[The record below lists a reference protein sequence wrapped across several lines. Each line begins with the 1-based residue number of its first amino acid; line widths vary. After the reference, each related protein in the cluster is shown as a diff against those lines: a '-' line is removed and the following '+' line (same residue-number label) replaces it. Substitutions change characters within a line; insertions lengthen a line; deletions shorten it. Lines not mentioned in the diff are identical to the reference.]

1 VRCDDLRPTAATK
14 TTTTTNNT
22 SERRERERERE
33 RVKARG
39 ETMGAH
45 KGFRFW
51 ALAPVQ
57 SPFHTSSCSAGGS
70 YCMYFY
76 LGYTYIN
83 TYIRI
88 ARVKLQH
95 APTNQRRTIHW
106 VDGWMDGRYD
116 SVVVDEEPQL

>member
-1 VRCDDLRPTAATK
+1 
-14 TTTTTNNT
+14 
-22 SERRERERERE
+22 
-33 RVKARG
+33 
-39 ETMGAH
+39 MGAH

-76 LGYTYIN
+76 LVYTYIN
-83 TYIRI
+83 KYIRI

-95 APTNQRRTIHW
+95 APTNQAPHHPL
-106 VDGWMDGRYD
+106 DGWMAVMTRLWWMKNLNSELITPGFTMVTH
-116 SVVVDEEPQL
+116 SMSKKK

>member
-1 VRCDDLRPTAATK
+1 
-14 TTTTTNNT
+14 
-22 SERRERERERE
+22 
-33 RVKARG
+33 
-39 ETMGAH
+39 MGAH

-76 LGYTYIN
+76 LGYTCIN
-83 TYIRI
+83 KYIRI

-95 APTNQRRTIHW
+95 ARTNKRRTIHW
-106 VDGWMDGRYD
+106 MDGWMAVMTRLWWMKNLNSELITSGFTMVIH
-116 SVVVDEEPQL
+116 SMSKKK

>member
-1 VRCDDLRPTAATK
+1 
-14 TTTTTNNT
+14 
-22 SERRERERERE
+22 
-33 RVKARG
+33 
-39 ETMGAH
+39 MGAH

-76 LGYTYIN
+76 LVYTYIN

-95 APTNQRRTIHW
+95 APTNQGRTIHW
-106 VDGWMDGRYD
+106 MDGWMDGRYD
-116 SVVVDEEPQL
+116 AVVVDEEPQL